1 MSGLA
6 HQIDYGPMIFALL
19 EMIQC
24 QSHGF
29 MPSQAT
35 GKK

>member
-1 MSGLA
+1 
-6 HQIDYGPMIFALL
+6 MIFALL

-29 MPSQAT
+29 MPFQASSQ
-35 GKK
+35 